1 MTMSN
6 ITALE
11 TTAVERL
18 CELLN
23 EEIRQNGPISK
34 GNKRIWGVLH
44 EMDNTIWNHCLNGAS
59 AMTPV
64 SHKNHNRI
72 DQRVT
77 ELHAAL
83 KRLGK
88 LYDNVITPYPSE
100 YKKQARPDSDLYQG
114 AAWHL
119 LMLLREVY
127 CDINNIDL
135 PNK

>member
-1 MTMSN
+1 MSN

-11 TTAVERL
+11 TTAIERL
-18 CELLN
+18 CELFN
-23 EEIRQNGPISK
+23 ERIRQDGPISK
-34 GNKRIWGVLH
+34 GDKRIWGVLH
-44 EMDNTIWNHCLNGAS
+44 EMDNTIWQHCLNGAV
-59 AMTPV
+59 AMTPTD
-64 SHKNHNRI
+64 HKNYNRI

-77 ELHAAL
+77 ELNAAL

-88 LYDNVITPYPSE
+88 QYDNVITPYPSE
-100 YKKQARPDSDLYQG
+100 YKKQGRPDSDLYQG

-127 CDINNIDL
+127 CDINGIDL

>member
-1 MTMSN
+1 MSN
-6 ITALE
+6 ILELERTAID
-11 TTAVERL
+11 RL

-23 EEIRQNGPISK
+23 EEIRQNGAISK

-44 EMDNTIWNHCLNGAS
+44 EMDNTIWQHCLNGATT
-59 AMTPV
+59 MTPTD
-64 SHKNHNRI
+64 HKNYNRI

-77 ELHAAL
+77 ELNAAL
-83 KRLGK
+83 KRLHK
-88 LYDNVITPYPSE
+88 QYDNVITPYPSE
-100 YKKQARPDSDLYQG
+100 YKRQARPESDLYQG

-127 CDINNIDL
+127 CDINGIDL

>member
-1 MTMSN
+1 MSN
-6 ITALE
+6 ITDLE
-11 TTAVERL
+11 TTAIERL

-23 EEIRQNGPISK
+23 EEIRQTGPISK

-44 EMDNTIWNHCLNGAS
+44 EMDNTIWHHCLNGAINI
-59 AMTPV
+59 TPRN
-64 SHKNHNRI
+64 HKNFNRI

-77 ELHAAL
+77 ELNAAL
-83 KRLGK
+83 TRLKGD
-88 LYDNVITPYPSE
+88 YDNVITPYPSE
-100 YKKQARPDSDLYQG
+100 YKRQGRPNSDLYQG

-127 CDINNIDL
+127 CDVYGVDL